1 MGLALRNKLFSERPI
16 NERVGI
22 LNIGLAKRQGIRR
35 IMS

>member
-1 MGLALRNKLFSERPI
+1 MGLGLRNKLFSERLV